1 MRYVSRV
8 FYADSILT
16 IFSAVSS
23 IYIFALLGFL
33 VILTPCIGRAVEA
46 FAVKIVQANKLLT
59 MIVVVPSLL
68 AQAHKCGS
76 PAFWQDVMWLQKRF
90 AARTVFVGSIA
101 FTGLLLVQVVQYI
114 FDEGWQAHVPQSET
128 RPIRSQAAGKDLPS

>member
-1 MRYVSRV
+1 M
-8 FYADSILT
+8 
-16 IFSAVSS
+16 SS
-23 IYIFALLGFL
+23 IYIFALLGL
-33 VILTPCIGRAVEA
+33 LEILIHCIGRELMGLSCRGVNVSRE
-46 FAVKIVQANKLLT
+46 IT